1 MEKYL
6 NGLIQM
12 PVEPV
17 DVENPFLYN
26 GDSQEGR
33 GLGESQSKRENLL
46 IVALIILDWDRG

>member
-1 MEKYL
+1 MEKDL

-26 GDSQEGR
+26 GDSPEGR
-33 GLGESQSKRENLL
+33 VLGESQSKRENLL